1 VAEVVACPASTTRR
15 GFAGPLPTTDGLSG
29 KILAMSWDE
38 LAKAVRDRRRALN
51 LTQVEVT
58 ERGGPSVGT
67 QQGIETGRAS
77 RLSKRLRRALERA
90 IEWEPGSIDRILAGG
105 RPQPLAGSDA
115 AVAVPVAQD
124 AVATEER
131 FAVAQRVLEMKRTLA
146 EHQNVMPESAREA
159 LEAEIT
165 QAAREVEAAIIKM
178 LPWLS
183 DQERGHAIRIL
194 AQLRADE

>member
-1 VAEVVACPASTTRR
+1 MPV
-15 GFAGPLPTTDGLSG
+15 TDGLSG

-38 LAKAVRDRRRALN
+38 LAKVVRDRRRALN

-77 RLSKRLRRALERA
+77 RLSKRLRRSLERA
-90 IEWEPGSIDRILAGG
+90 IEWEPGSIDRVLAGG
-105 RPQPLAGSDA
+105 RPQPLGGSDA

-124 AVATEER
+124 AVATER

-146 EHQNVMPESAREA
+146 DHQDVMPESAREA
-159 LEAEIT
+159 LEAEIA

-183 DQERGHAIRIL
+183 DQERGRAIRIL
-194 AQLRADE
+194 AQLRGDE